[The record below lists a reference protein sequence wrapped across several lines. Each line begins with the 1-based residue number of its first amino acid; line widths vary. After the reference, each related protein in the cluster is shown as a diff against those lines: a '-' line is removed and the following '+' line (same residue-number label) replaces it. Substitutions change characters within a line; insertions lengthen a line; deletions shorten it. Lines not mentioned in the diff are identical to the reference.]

1 MLRNLFIVSIIL
13 VIAASCRK
21 DDTPD
26 KTTIENYLKEHNIT
40 TAKSNASGLYYVI
53 QEPGAG
59 SHPNTN
65 SVVTVNYKGYLTD
78 GTVFD
83 QSAAGKPY
91 TSRLSNL
98 IAGWQQGIPLISAG
112 GKIQLFIPSALGYG
126 SSSQG
131 KIPANSVLIFD
142 IELIKFN

>member
-1 MLRNLFIVSIIL
+1 MIRNLFIVSLLLII
-13 VIAASCRK
+13 ATSCRK

-26 KTTIENYLKEHNIT
+26 KTIIENYLKTHNIT
-40 TAKSNASGLYYVI
+40 TAQSNASGLYYII

-59 SHPNTN
+59 SHPNIN

-83 QSAAGKPY
+83 QSETGKPY

-98 IAGWQQGIPLISAG
+98 IAGWQQGIPVISAG
-112 GKIQLFIPSALGYG
+112 GKIQLFVPSELGYG
-126 SSSQG
+126 ASAKG

>member
-1 MLRNLFIVSIIL
+1 MLRNLFIVSL
-13 VIAASCRK
+13 LLFIATSCRK
-21 DDTPD
+21 EDTPD
-26 KTTIENYLKEHNIT
+26 KKIIEDYLKAHNIT
-40 TAKSNASGLYYVI
+40 TAQSNASGLYYVI
-53 QEPGAG
+53 QEPGTG
-59 SHPNTN
+59 NHPNIN

-83 QSAAGKPY
+83 ESAAGKPY

-98 IAGWQQGIPLISAG
+98 IAGWQQGIPVISAG

-126 SSSQG
+126 SSPAG

-142 IELIKFN
+142 IELVKFN